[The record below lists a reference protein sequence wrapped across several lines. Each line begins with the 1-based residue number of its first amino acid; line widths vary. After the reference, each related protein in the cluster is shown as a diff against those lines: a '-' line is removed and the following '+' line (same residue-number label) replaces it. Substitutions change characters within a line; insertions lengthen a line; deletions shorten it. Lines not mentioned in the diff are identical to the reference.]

1 MDYISN
7 TAVKNITKGYALD
20 KQKPKAQKT
29 MKRLWLYTHCKYSYE
44 KEWEYLTHVDLYLFV
59 LYLQPTEECK
69 QKHFLNLKDT
79 Y

>member
-29 MKRLWLYTHCKYSYE
+29 MKRL
-44 KEWEYLTHVDLYLFV
+44 
-59 LYLQPTEECK
+59 
-69 QKHFLNLKDT
+69 
-79 Y
+79 